1 MKIPQS
7 PPEVDTLG
15 EGFKQEFNSL
25 LSTCAVEDDRSREL
39 RELVRRYNEQQYLH
53 WDDLRRRHPLP
64 ASPEAVWMLLR
75 FLREGKS
82 RILRLDN
89 ETFRFVVIEKFLKE
103 LHVIDKSSPATVDLW
118 GSRSLSESAR
128 HQYLA
133 NSLMEEAIASSRL
146 EGAATTRDLAK
157 RFLREGKR
165 PKTHAERMIL
175 NNYLTITH
183 LKSIR
188 NEPLTS
194 ALIIQIHQEI
204 TQRTLDTV
212 EDEWRYRT
220 SNDIL
225 VKDKVDATRV
235 YHYPPD
241 FEKVPGM
248 IEDLCD
254 FANRD
259 DEFIHPII
267 KAIIL
272 HFLIGYIHPFND
284 GNGRTARALFYW
296 YVLKHNYDLFE
307 YLSISNV
314 FLRAPA
320 RYTRAFL
327 YSETD
332 RNDMTYFIDFN
343 LTIIGEALDRLKAYI
358 VKKQQ
363 EERDSLRIVET
374 LPGLSF
380 RQAEILKD
388 FIKYPYR
395 PFTVREI
402 AGKFRVS
409 VPTARH
415 DLEILTQQGRV
426 RQIEEGTRRL
436 YLLREGTSMDEEQ
449 Y

>member
-7 PPEVDTLG
+7 PPGIDALKDDLRT
-15 EGFKQEFNSL
+15 EFISL
-25 LSTCAVEDDRSREL
+25 LSSYSGRDDRSRNI
-39 RELVRRYNEQQYLH
+39 RELVRRYNEQDYIH
-53 WDDLRRRHPLP
+53 WDDLRRRPLP
-64 ASPEAVWMLLR
+64 ASPEAVWTLLQS
-75 FLREGKS
+75 LRQGKYQE
-82 RILRLDN
+82 IRLG
-89 ETFRFVVIEKFLKE
+89 EEAFRFAVIEKFNKE
-103 LHVIDKSSPATVDLW
+103 LHQIDKSSPATIDWL
-118 GSRSLSESAR
+118 GAEPRSESAR
-128 HQYLA
+128 QQYLV

-188 NEPLTS
+188 TRPLTS
-194 ALIIQIHQEI
+194 ELIIEIHQEI
-204 TQRTLDTV
+204 TQGTLEPV

-225 VKDKVDATRV
+225 VKDRVDATRV
-235 YHYPPD
+235 YHHPPD
-241 FEKVPGM
+241 FEQVPGM
-248 IEDLCD
+248 IADLCR
-254 FANRD
+254 FANGD
-259 DEFIHPII
+259 GEFIHPII
-267 KAIIL
+267 KAIII
-272 HFLIGYIHPFND
+272 HFMIGYIHPFND

-296 YVLKHNYDLFE
+296 YVLKHDYELFE

-343 LTIIGEALDRLKAYI
+343 LEIISQALDHLKAY
-358 VKKQQ
+358 VVRKQK
-363 EERDSLRIVET
+363 EERDSLRIIET
-374 LPGLSF
+374 LPGIGF
-380 RQAEILKD
+380 RQAEILKN
-388 FIKYPYR
+388 FIKHPYR
-395 PFTVREI
+395 PFTAREV

-409 VPTARH
+409 LPTARN
-415 DLEILTQQGRV
+415 DLERLRQLGKV
-426 RQIEEGTRRL
+426 RKVKEGPRQLYVLQEEGVPEL
-436 YLLREGTSMDEEQ
+436 E
-449 Y
+449 